1 MFPIF
6 FKIGP
11 VTIYYYGVFVFLGVL
26 LGYFV
31 SLKEAQRHGLD
42 KNIFS
47 NIVFWSLAWAFL
59 GAKLLYVLL
68 DFRGFLADPLNMVR
82 AGFVF
87 YGGIIFGFLAFY
99 SFVRRKKGEFRKFAD
114 TIALGIPLAHAFG
127 RIGCFSYGCCY
138 GKKTSSFMG
147 VTFPAH
153 SPAGASGT
161 RVIPTQLIESF
172 FLLLIFSLL
181 FYLRKRKEFD
191 GQIFLFYL
199 ISYSTLR
206 FIIEFFRADDRG
218 VIFFLSTSQFI
229 SIVIFIISVFL
240 WHKWKDNLVLTA

>member
-1 MFPIF
+1 
-6 FKIGP
+6 
-11 VTIYYYGVFVFLGVL
+11 
-26 LGYFV
+26 
-31 SLKEAQRHGLD
+31 
-42 KNIFS
+42 
-47 NIVFWSLAWAFL
+47 
-59 GAKLLYVLL
+59 
-68 DFRGFLADPLNMVR
+68 
-82 AGFVF
+82 
-87 YGGIIFGFLAFY
+87 
-99 SFVRRKKGEFRKFAD
+99 
-114 TIALGIPLAHAFG
+114 
-127 RIGCFSYGCCY
+127 
-138 GKKTSSFMG
+138 MG